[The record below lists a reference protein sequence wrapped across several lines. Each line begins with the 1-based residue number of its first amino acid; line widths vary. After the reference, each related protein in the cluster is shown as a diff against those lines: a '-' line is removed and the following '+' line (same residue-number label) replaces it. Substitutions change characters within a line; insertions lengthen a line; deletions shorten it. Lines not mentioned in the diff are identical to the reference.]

1 MLHNVTYGF
10 YVPPRRW
17 AAHCPAGRPTQ
28 SRSWKMKRFKTSI
41 NSQIILIGLFCHLS
55 CDWSAQSKLSN
66 GKFFVVVKYWVLFK
80 FKKCF
85 FNKKPGRCVQHC
97 EDQVECHVVRVNV
110 VLGQTFIKACFV
122 GWDFRWL
129 VRFNNGWGLGEP
141 SNICCLRFFL
151 GFCPLISYQK
161 VSLGSTSTL
170 TTRICVTWPQI
181 TTTWNILVSFS
192 CYDPGIQMEEF
203 GAVHTKVLFCH
214 MLVFHNF
221 LFTSFLSGPKY
232 HISFASCEPNDLFT
246 SHIFTYH
253 MIVLT
258 LLSNRCQIS
267 HTSWVNQIICSLSH
281 IFSHICSPPSNIFTY
296 NIICSPPSHFHICV
310 HLSDASFK

>member
-1 MLHNVTYGF
+1 M
-10 YVPPRRW
+10 
-17 AAHCPAGRPTQ
+17 
-28 SRSWKMKRFKTSI
+28 
-41 NSQIILIGLFCHLS
+41 
-55 CDWSAQSKLSN
+55 
-66 GKFFVVVKYWVLFK
+66 
-80 FKKCF
+80 
-85 FNKKPGRCVQHC
+85 
-97 EDQVECHVVRVNV
+97 VRVNV

-246 SHIFTYH
+246 SLTYFHIFSHIIWLFWRFFQIGVKCVTQVEWTKLFVHFLTYFRIFVHLPQIFSHIILFVHLPHIFTY
-253 MIVLT
+253 VFTSLT
-258 LLSNRCQIS
+258 LLSNRFLVPSMSISGVQPILICGPLLSFLSLLSLLSVNNSYHCYLWTFLIILICEQLLSFLSADHCYHSYHSLTILIILICEQIQES
-267 HTSWVNQIICSLSH
+267 K
-281 IFSHICSPPSNIFTY
+281 Y
-296 NIICSPPSHFHICV
+296 
-310 HLSDASFK
+310 